1 MLLAETLIDK
11 AVERCGSAAELARRM
26 GIDRAEITKLRK
38 GTRPLSPELAAEI
51 ADIAGQ
57 DAREAAIAAVIER
70 SKGTRKEGAMREIL
84 GKALVAGVAGMSLIS
99 YSADS
104 ISRTATTG
112 KSETTFNSRYI
123 IFLAFL
129 HSILAT
135 ADASIRRK
143 PQRLRPGQRRASF
156 LGSCAYH
163 HANFA

>member
-11 AVERCGSAAELARRM
+11 AVEKCGSSAELARRM

-84 GKALVAGVAGMSLIS
+84 GKALAAGVVGMSLIS
-99 YSADS
+99 YSGDS
-104 ISRTATTG
+104 TSTTEPTANGNSPLTLDTLFKIS
-112 KSETTFNSRYI
+112 
-123 IFLAFL
+123 L
-129 HSILAT
+129 
-135 ADASIRRK
+135 
-143 PQRLRPGQRRASF
+143 
-156 LGSCAYH
+156 
-163 HANFA
+163 